1 MCHALLHN
9 PKFLLLLLHVDQE
22 FAQQAQARA
31 CPCGGKLHRADY
43 PRKPRDCPLDA
54 RAVHCTRL
62 SFCCATCRKRVTP
75 QSVRFLGRRVYL
87 ALTVVLVSA
96 RRAGPTPAAAAAT
109 LEAELGVTRHTL
121 ARWRHWWVQQFPRT
135 GLWRVGCAQFMP
147 PLPEAGLPGGLV
159 QRFGESTRALV
170 RLLRW
175 LSPISVPGGSVAAAA
190 TLPDAA

>member
-1 MCHALLHN
+1 MCHALLHS
-9 PKFLLLLLHVDQE
+9 PQFLTLLLRIDQE
-22 FAQQAQARA
+22 FAQQVQALG

-43 PRKPRDCPLDA
+43 PRKPRDCPLDE
-54 RAVHCTRL
+54 RAVHSTRL

-87 ALTVVLVSA
+87 ALTVVLASA
-96 RRAGPTPAAAAAT
+96 LGV
-109 LEAELGVTRHTL
+109 ELGVTRHTL
-121 ARWRHWWVQQFPRT
+121 ARWRHWWAQQFPRT

-147 PLPEAGLPGGLV
+147 PLPEAGLPGGLI

-175 LSPISVPGGSVAAAA
+175 LSPISVPRGWAAAA
-190 TLPDAA
+190 GTLPDAA